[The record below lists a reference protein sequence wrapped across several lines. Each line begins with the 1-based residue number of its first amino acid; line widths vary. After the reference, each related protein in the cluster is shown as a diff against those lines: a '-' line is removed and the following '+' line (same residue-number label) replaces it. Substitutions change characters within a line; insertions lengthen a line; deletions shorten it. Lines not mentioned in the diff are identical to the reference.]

1 MRNLLEQAYSVTIVS
16 DSTVRDFVKNDTI
29 KARADGFI
37 KGAWVSE
44 EGLLAD
50 VSYEVEMEI
59 GLGIG
64 FRRMFLE
71 KAEEN

>member
-1 MRNLLEQAYSVTIVS
+1 MFKNYLLKSRVE
-16 DSTVRDFVKNDTI
+16 
-29 KARADGFI
+29 GFI

-44 EGLLAD
+44 ERLIAD
-50 VSYEVEMEI
+50 GSYEVEMEV

-71 KAEEN
+71 QEN